1 VPRDGIVKDEAA
13 RQQALAKLEAWIGA
27 EPGWRPLGAIPSP
40 IHGGD
45 GNQEFLLAAVRDA

>member
-27 EPGWRPLGAIPSP
+27 EPGWRPLGAILSP